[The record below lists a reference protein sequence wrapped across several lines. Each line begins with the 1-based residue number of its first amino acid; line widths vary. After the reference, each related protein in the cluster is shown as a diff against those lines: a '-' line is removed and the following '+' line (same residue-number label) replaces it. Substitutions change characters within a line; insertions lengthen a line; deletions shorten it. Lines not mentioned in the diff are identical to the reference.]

1 MYISDVLREE
11 FKLDLISTAILQHF
25 AFWINKNA
33 SDGKNVN
40 NEKCWTFQTLNQI
53 AKYLKITVARVR
65 YAIDKLVAKGYL
77 IKDNFN
83 KTAYDR
89 TIWYSFKDEQI
100 LQKIISEINKKNPPI
115 NSQMEKIKLSNPSEE
130 ISEPIPK
137 AKNKIST
144 KEALNES
151 QSKPK
156 ITFETI
162 SQEKK
167 EISAT
172 LVSFKLSKM
181 QTNRIIKEFDI
192 PYIQSK
198 IKQFEYIS
206 KNYPKKFK
214 KYPKASYLYNSIYDN
229 WEDEDYLKYLAIKQ
243 KEQLK
248 EQKDKENRELLKK
261 QEIIQKQKNEYEKYI
276 TIEAKKEYQTLT
288 EQEKRQIDDTIKKQI
303 GLNAFV
309 MQNNAIFNRI
319 IETRRVEFVLERIKN
334 KIISFDEFLKLLPVQ

>member
-229 WEDEDYLKYLAIKQ
+229 WEDEDYLKYYNYDLTGGSTGILINNPYNDIEFMFNSKEGIRLPDADGSIKYELEKQ
-243 KEQLK
+243 NKMDLSKINELIWEQG
-248 EQKDKENRELLKK
+248 
-261 QEIIQKQKNEYEKYI
+261 IIWPLSHFSNGIWTK
-276 TIEAKKEYQTLT
+276 
-288 EQEKRQIDDTIKKQI
+288 DTIDVSNLNTAIPPIEFNWI
-303 GLNAFV
+303 GL
-309 MQNNAIFNRI
+309 
-319 IETRRVEFVLERIKN
+319 K
-334 KIISFDEFLKLLPVQ
+334 

>member
-243 KEQLK
+243 KEQ
-248 EQKDKENRELLKK
+248 KDKENRELLKK